1 MKQFTT
7 KLASRGGIYKVLAV
21 IMKIN
26 FITQDITASMIVLAT
41 TLFQDSVVPF
51 PWNNHH
57 LPFNEDYIKHIIK

>member
-7 KLASRGGIYKVLAV
+7 KLASRVGEYEVHAV

-26 FITQDITASMIVLAT
+26 VITQGTTASMIVLAT

-51 PWNNHH
+51 PGN
-57 LPFNEDYIKHIIK
+57 KSVVIIDNKS